1 MQDHQQQVYT
11 AEYLTAGN
19 NVHEIQVALER
30 PAKVAMLP
38 DQMPQVDQLK

>member
-19 NVHEIQVALER
+19 NVHEKQASLEH
-30 PAKVAMLP
+30 PAEVAMLL
-38 DQMPQVDQLK
+38 DQMPLVDQLK